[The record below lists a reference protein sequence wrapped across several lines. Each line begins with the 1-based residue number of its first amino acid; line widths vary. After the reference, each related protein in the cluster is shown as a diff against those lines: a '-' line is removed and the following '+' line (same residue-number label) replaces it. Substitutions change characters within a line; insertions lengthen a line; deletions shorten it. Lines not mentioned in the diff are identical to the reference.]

1 MEIKQNTLYLTTP
14 NSYVARDHLN
24 LKIEVERELKLAV
37 PIHHLESV
45 CIFGQVA
52 LSPAA
57 LQLCWEHGVAVNYF
71 SENGYLLGRWE
82 GVPNTSVG
90 LRRAQ
95 YRAADDP
102 MKSAAIARQ
111 CVIGKM
117 QNARQSLLRSARE
130 TQADDE
136 NASLQRCA
144 TELARLINLLNRLV
158 VAEANETETPPKA
171 PGSDESAVAVP
182 TLEQIRGYEG
192 QAASLYFEVFTLH
205 LRQQRG
211 DFTFTT
217 RSRRPPRDAINCLLS
232 YLYALV
238 RHDCIAA
245 LTATGLDPFVGYL
258 HAERPNRPSLALD
271 LMEEFRPLL
280 ADRLAITLIN
290 RRQITKADF
299 SNREGGS
306 VEFTAA
312 GRKAVIAA
320 YQTRKQDE
328 VRHPLLEQ
336 QFRIGH
342 LMLTQARILARHLR
356 GDMPQ
361 YLPCV
366 LK

>member
-45 CIFGQVA
+45 CAFGQIA
-52 LSPAA
+52 FSPAA
-57 LQLCWEHGVAVNYF
+57 LHLCWEHGVAVNYF

-82 GVPNTSVG
+82 GIPSTSVG
-90 LRRAQ
+90 VRRAQ

-102 MKSAAIARQ
+102 AQAAAIARQ
-111 CVIGKM
+111 CVLGKL
-117 QNARQSLLRSARE
+117 QNCRQSLLRSARE
-130 TQADDE
+130 NDVEAESARLQACTAD
-136 NASLQRCA
+136 
-144 TELARLINLLNRLV
+144 LARLISQLSQQ
-158 VAEANETETPPKA
+158 AET
-171 PGSDESAVAVP
+171 SSID
-182 TLEQIRGYEG
+182 QIRGYEG
-192 QAASLYFEVFTLH
+192 QGASLYFDVFTLH
-205 LRQQRG
+205 LRQQRE
-211 DFTFTT
+211 DFRFTV

-232 YLYALV
+232 YLYALI

-258 HAERPNRPSLALD
+258 HADRPNRPGLALD

-280 ADRLAITLIN
+280 GDRLAMTLIN
-290 RRQITKADF
+290 RRQISKEAF
-299 SNREGGS
+299 LKREGGA
-306 VEFTAA
+306 VEFTTA

-320 YQTRKQDE
+320 YQTRKQDI
-328 VRHPLLEQ
+328 VRHPLLDQEY
-336 QFRIGH
+336 RIGH

-356 GDMPQ
+356 GDMAH